1 MIAMSQN
8 AFSMENLHEAYIKAR
23 KGKRGS
29 VNTRG
34 FEVNLYAEL
43 QYLSFS
49 LRNGSYSPSRSVC
62 FYVQKP
68 KLREIFAANF
78 RDRVVHRLLVD
89 ILEPEFEKTFIYDS
103 WANRSGKGTHS
114 AVGRLKE
121 FVKRGTSDGSLP
133 FYYLQLDIKG
143 YFMSLDKKILMRLLE
158 RKVQSKELLHL
169 SRTIVMHDPTQ
180 NFVFKGKIPP
190 AGILPPHKT
199 LFHDN
204 PGKGIPI
211 VRRRVVKNFFAAMHE
226 SLPPKP
232 QENGAF
238 LRTQYLP
245 EWKNWQTAQSR
256 INSYLAHTKFAN
268 SKHLEKKVAQ
278 ILQPFSGMVTMED
291 GYVRLFRPHRFPYF
305 HTQVAFY
312 RGKYPEDLLIM
323 QLGNYTLFLGKDV
336 ERLSECVGIPLEIWD
351 RKIQYF
357 KIRFKNQYMVQKI
370 KKCIKKYAISY
381 VVIRE
386 TGEISDRIKLRIPVR
401 RVKRIHAVQL
411 ALF

>member
-226 SLPPKP
+226 SLPP
-232 QENGAF
+232 
-238 LRTQYLP
+238 
-245 EWKNWQTAQSR
+245 QTPGKR
-256 INSYLAHTKFAN
+256 CFFAN
-268 SKHLEKKVAQ
+268 AVSPGMEKLADCPVQNQFLSGTYQ
-278 ILQPFSGMVTMED
+278 ICKLKASGKKGSTDFATFFRNGYNGGWICPVVPSAPLSVFSHAGGLLQGEISGGSFDYAVGELYPFSGK
-291 GYVRLFRPHRFPYF
+291 GCGASL
-305 HTQVAFY
+305 
-312 RGKYPEDLLIM
+312 
-323 QLGNYTLFLGKDV
+323 
-336 ERLSECVGIPLEIWD
+336 
-351 RKIQYF
+351 
-357 KIRFKNQYMVQKI
+357 
-370 KKCIKKYAISY
+370 
-381 VVIRE
+381 
-386 TGEISDRIKLRIPVR
+386 
-401 RVKRIHAVQL
+401 
-411 ALF
+411 